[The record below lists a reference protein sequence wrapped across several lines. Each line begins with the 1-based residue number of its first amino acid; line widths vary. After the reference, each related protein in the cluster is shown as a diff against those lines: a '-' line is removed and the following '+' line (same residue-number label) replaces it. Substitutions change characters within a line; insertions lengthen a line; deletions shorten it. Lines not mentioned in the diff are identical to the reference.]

1 MPEQRAQRARPAA
14 KSASKSASG
23 SASRSATKSASK
35 TSSKTA
41 DRSGSTSASATASK
55 GPEEAARRA
64 SRSLTRLI
72 GHEAEGVSAV
82 RRAEKGWRVH
92 VDVLEVPRI
101 PDTTSLLAT
110 YEVELD
116 SKGHLAQYRRIRRY
130 RRGASDD

>member
-1 MPEQRAQRARPAA
+1 MPEQREQRARPAA
-14 KSASKSASG
+14 TSAQSAAKTASRSTSKPASKSAAKG
-23 SASRSATKSASK
+23 AT
-35 TSSKTA
+35 
-41 DRSGSTSASATASK
+41 RSGSTSASANASK

-72 GHEAEGVSAV
+72 GHETEGISAV
-82 RRAEKGWRVH
+82 RRAENGWRVH